1 MKKNIFTFLAVI
13 LISTSFYSQKKKDIL
28 LTIDDKPVLVSEFKR
43 VFNKN
48 LNLVQEEDQKSVEGY
63 LDLFI
68 DYKLKVIEAKV
79 QGLHE
84 SKEYKKEFEKYQD
97 QLSRNYMFDDRVTDE
112 LVKEAYDRSL
122 EEINAD
128 HILVMI
134 TLSALPKD
142 TLIAYNKIKNIRED
156 VINSEKPF
164 DSLVK
169 KYSEEPGAS
178 EHLGKLGYFSA
189 FSMVY
194 DFENT
199 AYNTQ
204 VGEISDIVR
213 TEFGYHIIKVND
225 RREKKHKINV
235 SHVMIFDNDKYKGKE
250 RDYEP
255 EERIKELY
263 AMIQQGE
270 SFEGIA
276 KQFSEDKN
284 TAIKGGRIK
293 TFGAGDLRAPLF
305 EEAAY
310 SLKDKGDISE
320 PIKSSFGWHIIKL
333 NEVYPN
339 PTFEEDKEAIEKK
352 VNGGAR
358 ARVVTKAANVK
369 IKDKYGYK
377 EGVSYMPYM
386 YEFVSDSILKKSW
399 EYIPV
404 PKNENKMLFK
414 IGDMELT
421 YDDFARFIAEKQKL
435 SMKYDN
441 KEMLMIDYYKE
452 FFNKT
457 LKDYFKQRL
466 EDENIE
472 YASVLDEYRS
482 GLLIFDV
489 MDKKIWKA
497 AKNDSIGLQKFFD
510 KTKDDYV
517 WKNRVDGDIYTSPT
531 KSNAMM
537 VQKLL
542 EKGTESK
549 EIRKQ
554 LNTGSQVN
562 VIVNSG
568 NYEIDRREVPK
579 DFEEKMGI
587 SRIYEVE
594 DTFVI
599 MNVKRIIPSS
609 EKDLEMV
616 KGLVLSKYQ
625 NYLEGQWM
633 SDLREKYKVV
643 VNEKVL
649 KKVKKELNP

>member
-1 MKKNIFTFLAVI
+1 MKKNIFTLLIVL
-13 LISTSFYSQKKKDIL
+13 LISTSFYSQKKDIL
-28 LTIDDKPVLVSEFKR
+28 MTIDDEPVMVSEFKR

-48 LNLVQEEDQKSVEGY
+48 LSLVQEEDQKSVEGY

-68 DYKLKVIEAKV
+68 DYKLKVIEAKA
-79 QGLHE
+79 QGLQE
-84 SKEYKKEFEKYQD
+84 TKEYKKEFEKYQD

-112 LVKEAYDRSL
+112 LVIEAYERSL

-128 HILVMI
+128 HILVLL

-142 TLIAYNKIKNIRED
+142 TLIAYNKIKTIREKA
-156 VINSEKPF
+156 IKNEMPF

-169 KYSEEPGAS
+169 KYSEEPKAK

-194 DFENT
+194 DFENA
-199 AYNTQ
+199 AYNTP

-225 RREKKHKINV
+225 RRKKKHKINV
-235 SHVMIFDNDKYKGKE
+235 SHIMIFENDEKREY
-250 RDYEP
+250 DP
-255 EERIKELY
+255 EERINELY
-263 AMIQQGE
+263 AMVQQGE

-276 KQFSEDKN
+276 RQFSEDRN
-284 TAIKGGRIK
+284 TAINGGKIR
-293 TFGAGDLRAPLF
+293 TFGVGDLRAPLF

-310 SLKDKGDISE
+310 SLKEKGDVTK
-320 PIKSSFGWHIIKL
+320 PIKSSFGWHIIRL
-333 NEVYPN
+333 NEVFPI
-339 PTFEEDKEAIEKK
+339 PTFEEQKESIESK

-358 ARVVTKAANVK
+358 ARVVTKAANQK
-369 IKDKYGYK
+369 IKNEYGYE

-386 YEFVSDSILKKSW
+386 YEFVSDSVLKKKW
-399 EYIPV
+399 EYVPV
-404 PKNENKMLFK
+404 PKNENKTLFK
-414 IGDMELT
+414 IGNKEVT
-421 YDDFARFIAEKQKL
+421 YDDFARFIAEKQNL

-441 KEMLMIDYYKE
+441 KEMLIIDYYNE
-452 FFNKT
+452 FYNKT

-466 EDENIE
+466 EEENGD

-489 MDKKIWKA
+489 MDKNIWTK
-497 AKNDSIGLQKFFD
+497 AKNDSIGLQNFFE

-517 WKNRVDGDIYTSPT
+517 WKKRIVGDIYTSPT
-531 KSNAMM
+531 RSNALM
-537 VQKLL
+537 VQKLV
-542 EKGTESK
+542 EKGTDSK

-579 DFEEKMGI
+579 DFEEKIGV

-594 DTFVI
+594 DSFVV
-599 MNVKRIIPSS
+599 MNVVNIIPSS

-616 KGLVLSKYQ
+616 RGLVLSKYQ
-625 NYLEGQWM
+625 NHLEEQWM
-633 SDLREKYKVV
+633 NDLRNKYKVV
-643 VNEKVL
+643 VNERVL
-649 KKVKKELNP
+649 KRVKKELNP